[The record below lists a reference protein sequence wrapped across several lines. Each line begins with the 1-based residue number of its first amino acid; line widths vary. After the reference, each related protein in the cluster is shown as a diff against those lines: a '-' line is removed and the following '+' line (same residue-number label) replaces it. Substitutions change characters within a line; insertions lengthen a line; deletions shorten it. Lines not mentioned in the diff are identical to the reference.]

1 MYIAIHICLLIMKS
15 IIAAGLLLGASAPA
29 FAGPYANVESN
40 TGWTGNDRNAT
51 ITEVHGGWEFEPSDN
66 STIYVQ
72 GGPAFVSVD
81 DEDLRNEISG
91 KAGVS
96 VDITEKTEVYGEI
109 TFITNDRDF
118 NNDLDLGVKVGGTYR
133 F

>member
-1 MYIAIHICLLIMKS
+1 MKS
-15 IIAAGLLLGASAPA
+15 IIAAGVLLGASAPA

-40 TGWTGNDRNAT
+40 SGWTGNDRNAT

-96 VDITEKTEVYGEI
+96 VDITEQTEVYGEI
-109 TFITNDRDF
+109 AFITDDRDF
-118 NNDLDLGVKVGGTYR
+118 NNDLDLAVKVGGTYR

>member
-1 MYIAIHICLLIMKS
+1 MKS
-15 IIAAGLLLGASAPA
+15 IIAAGVLLGASAPA

-81 DEDLRNEISG
+81 DEDLRSEISG

>member
-1 MYIAIHICLLIMKS
+1 MKS
-15 IIAAGLLLGASAPA
+15 IIAAGVLLGASAPA

-40 TGWTGNDRNAT
+40 SGWTGNDRNAT

-118 NNDLDLGVKVGGTYR
+118 NNDLDLGVKIGGTYR

>member
-1 MYIAIHICLLIMKS
+1 MKS
-15 IIAAGLLLGASAPA
+15 IIAAGVLLGASAPA

-81 DEDLRNEISG
+81 DEDLRSEISG

-118 NNDLDLGVKVGGTYR
+118 NNDLDLGVKIGGTYR

>member
-1 MYIAIHICLLIMKS
+1 MKS
-15 IIAAGLLLGASAPA
+15 IIAAGVLLGASAPA

-118 NNDLDLGVKVGGTYR
+118 NNDLDLGVKIGGTYR

>member
-1 MYIAIHICLLIMKS
+1 MKS
-15 IIAAGLLLGASAPA
+15 IIAAGVLLGASAPA

-40 TGWTGNDRNAT
+40 SGWTGNDRNAT

-81 DEDLRNEISG
+81 DEDLRSEISG

-118 NNDLDLGVKVGGTYR
+118 NNDLDLGVKIGGTYR

>member
-1 MYIAIHICLLIMKS
+1 MKS
-15 IIAAGLLLGASAPA
+15 IIAAGVLLGASAPA

>member
-1 MYIAIHICLLIMKS
+1 MKS
-15 IIAAGLLLGASAPA
+15 IIAAGVLLGASAPA

-81 DEDLRNEISG
+81 DEDLRSEISG

-96 VDITEKTEVYGEI
+96 VDITEQTEVYGEI

>member
-1 MYIAIHICLLIMKS
+1 MKS
-15 IIAAGLLLGASAPA
+15 IIAAGVLLGASAPA

-40 TGWTGNDRNAT
+40 SGWTGNDRNAT